1 MMRALISLPPAEILF
16 ILKERRLTGLW
27 GHQHGLSGLLRMSM
41 LLVGVEVGAWELAAS
56 IRDCL
61 FFTFDAPSTEGRSRC
76 VSRVPSTAELLVM
89 LSVFFFL
96 FFANNH
102 SQW

>member
-1 MMRALISLPPAEILF
+1 
-16 ILKERRLTGLW
+16 
-27 GHQHGLSGLLRMSM
+27 M

-76 VSRVPSTAELLVM
+76 ASRLPSTAELLVM